1 MGARCSTPFCKSLYD
16 FWGDSLYRT
25 LTAGGEDTLLNLA
38 SAEYAKAVRPWVTP
52 PVRWID
58 VTFGEADGDKVVE
71 KGVYVKM
78 ARGEMVRFLAER
90 NAETPEAA
98 QGFDRLGYRFS
109 PAHSTAASYVFLR
122 EGRANYEVTMLQ
134 RLLCLLVGYLC
145 GCFLTAE
152 LVARART
159 GKSAAALGTGN
170 PGMANLAHELGK
182 GWGAVVLAG
191 DIAKTALAFGLCRA
205 LFPALGGLSGL
216 WAGLGAVLGHNFPF
230 WRGFR
235 GGKGVAVTC
244 AALILFSPLWG
255 TAACLS
261 GLAVTLLSGWLPL
274 GAVVIPALFVPPAF
288 LCRGREAGLLA
299 LILALIMLS
308 RHIRGLGRI
317 LRGEEER
324 KFRGR

>member
-1 MGARCSTPFCKSLYD
+1 
-16 FWGDSLYRT
+16 
-25 LTAGGEDTLLNLA
+25 
-38 SAEYAKAVRPWVTP
+38 
-52 PVRWID
+52 
-58 VTFGEADGDKVVE
+58 
-71 KGVYVKM
+71 
-78 ARGEMVRFLAER
+78 
-90 NAETPEAA
+90 
-98 QGFDRLGYRFS
+98 
-109 PAHSTAASYVFLR
+109 
-122 EGRANYEVTMLQ
+122 MLH

-145 GCFLTAE
+145 GGFLTAE
-152 LVARART
+152 LVARTRT

-255 TAACLS
+255 DGRLS
-261 GLAVTLLSGWLPL
+261 GRTGRH
-274 GAVVIPALFVPPAF
+274 PALRLAAPGGGGDPRPVCPPGLSLPRPGGRAAGPDSGPGHA
-288 LCRGREAGLLA
+288 LPAHPGAGPHPPGGGGAEIPRPLSPLRGSRK
-299 LILALIMLS
+299 IL
-308 RHIRGLGRI
+308 RI
-317 LRGEEER
+317 LP
-324 KFRGR
+324 FRRRFVV

>member
-1 MGARCSTPFCKSLYD
+1 M
-16 FWGDSLYRT
+16 
-25 LTAGGEDTLLNLA
+25 
-38 SAEYAKAVRPWVTP
+38 
-52 PVRWID
+52 
-58 VTFGEADGDKVVE
+58 
-71 KGVYVKM
+71 
-78 ARGEMVRFLAER
+78 
-90 NAETPEAA
+90 
-98 QGFDRLGYRFS
+98 
-109 PAHSTAASYVFLR
+109 
-122 EGRANYEVTMLQ
+122 
-134 RLLCLLVGYLC
+134 
-145 GCFLTAE
+145 
-152 LVARART
+152 
-159 GKSAAALGTGN
+159 
-170 PGMANLAHELGK
+170 
-182 GWGAVVLAG
+182 
-191 DIAKTALAFGLCRA
+191 

-216 WAGLGAVLGHNFPF
+216 WAGLGAVLGHNFPL

-255 TAACLS
+255 TAACLA

>member
-1 MGARCSTPFCKSLYD
+1 
-16 FWGDSLYRT
+16 
-25 LTAGGEDTLLNLA
+25 
-38 SAEYAKAVRPWVTP
+38 
-52 PVRWID
+52 
-58 VTFGEADGDKVVE
+58 
-71 KGVYVKM
+71 
-78 ARGEMVRFLAER
+78 
-90 NAETPEAA
+90 
-98 QGFDRLGYRFS
+98 
-109 PAHSTAASYVFLR
+109 
-122 EGRANYEVTMLQ
+122 MLQ

-216 WAGLGAVLGHNFPF
+216 WAGLGAVLGHNFPL

-288 LCRGREAGLLA
+288 LCHGREAGLLA
-299 LILALIMLS
+299 LILALIRLS
-308 RHIRGLGRI
+308 RHIRGLGRLLRGGGGAEIPRPLSPLRGSRKI
-317 LRGEEER
+317 LRILP
-324 KFRGR
+324 FRRRFVV

>member
-1 MGARCSTPFCKSLYD
+1 
-16 FWGDSLYRT
+16 
-25 LTAGGEDTLLNLA
+25 
-38 SAEYAKAVRPWVTP
+38 
-52 PVRWID
+52 
-58 VTFGEADGDKVVE
+58 
-71 KGVYVKM
+71 
-78 ARGEMVRFLAER
+78 
-90 NAETPEAA
+90 
-98 QGFDRLGYRFS
+98 
-109 PAHSTAASYVFLR
+109 
-122 EGRANYEVTMLQ
+122 MLQ

-288 LCRGREAGLLA
+288 LCRGRGGRAAGPDSGPDHA
-299 LILALIMLS
+299 LPAHPGAGPHPPGGGGAEIPRPLSPLRGSRKIL
-308 RHIRGLGRI
+308 RI
-317 LRGEEER
+317 LP
-324 KFRGR
+324 FRRRFVV

>member
-1 MGARCSTPFCKSLYD
+1 
-16 FWGDSLYRT
+16 
-25 LTAGGEDTLLNLA
+25 
-38 SAEYAKAVRPWVTP
+38 
-52 PVRWID
+52 
-58 VTFGEADGDKVVE
+58 
-71 KGVYVKM
+71 
-78 ARGEMVRFLAER
+78 
-90 NAETPEAA
+90 
-98 QGFDRLGYRFS
+98 
-109 PAHSTAASYVFLR
+109 
-122 EGRANYEVTMLQ
+122 MLQ

-145 GCFLTAE
+145 GGFLTAE

-216 WAGLGAVLGHNFPF
+216 WAGLGAVLGHNFPL

-255 TAACLS
+255 TAACLA

-288 LCRGREAGLLA
+288 LCCGREAGLLA
-299 LILALIMLS
+299 LILALVMLS
-308 RHIRGLGRI
+308 RTSGGWAASSGGRRNENSVAAEPQPENIAHSTIPPALCGIMVEQHRTRGI
-317 LRGEEER
+317 PPCTMN
-324 KFRGR
+324 

>member
-1 MGARCSTPFCKSLYD
+1 
-16 FWGDSLYRT
+16 
-25 LTAGGEDTLLNLA
+25 
-38 SAEYAKAVRPWVTP
+38 
-52 PVRWID
+52 
-58 VTFGEADGDKVVE
+58 
-71 KGVYVKM
+71 
-78 ARGEMVRFLAER
+78 
-90 NAETPEAA
+90 
-98 QGFDRLGYRFS
+98 
-109 PAHSTAASYVFLR
+109 
-122 EGRANYEVTMLQ
+122 MLQ
-134 RLLCLLVGYLC
+134 RLLCLLLGYLC

-216 WAGLGAVLGHNFPF
+216 WAGLGAVLGHNFPL

-288 LCRGREAGLLA
+288 LCHGREAGLLA

-317 LRGEEER
+317 LRGEEEER

>member
-1 MGARCSTPFCKSLYD
+1 
-16 FWGDSLYRT
+16 
-25 LTAGGEDTLLNLA
+25 
-38 SAEYAKAVRPWVTP
+38 
-52 PVRWID
+52 
-58 VTFGEADGDKVVE
+58 
-71 KGVYVKM
+71 
-78 ARGEMVRFLAER
+78 
-90 NAETPEAA
+90 
-98 QGFDRLGYRFS
+98 
-109 PAHSTAASYVFLR
+109 
-122 EGRANYEVTMLQ
+122 MLQ
-134 RLLCLLVGYLC
+134 RLLCLLLGYLC

-255 TAACLS
+255 TAACLA

-274 GAVVIPALFVPPAF
+274 GAGVIPVCPPGLSLPRPGGRAAGPDSGPDHALPAHPGAGPHPPGGGRAKIPWP
-288 LCRGREAGLLA
+288 LSPLRGSRK
-299 LILALIMLS
+299 IL
-308 RHIRGLGRI
+308 RI
-317 LRGEEER
+317 LP
-324 KFRGR
+324 FRRRFVV

>member
-1 MGARCSTPFCKSLYD
+1 
-16 FWGDSLYRT
+16 
-25 LTAGGEDTLLNLA
+25 
-38 SAEYAKAVRPWVTP
+38 
-52 PVRWID
+52 
-58 VTFGEADGDKVVE
+58 
-71 KGVYVKM
+71 
-78 ARGEMVRFLAER
+78 
-90 NAETPEAA
+90 
-98 QGFDRLGYRFS
+98 
-109 PAHSTAASYVFLR
+109 
-122 EGRANYEVTMLQ
+122 MLQ

-145 GCFLTAE
+145 GGFLTAE
-152 LVARART
+152 LGGGPPAPAKRRRP
-159 GKSAAALGTGN
+159 GHRN

-191 DIAKTALAFGLCRA
+191 DIAKTALAFGLCWRSSC
-205 LFPALGGLSGL
+205 PGGLSGL
-216 WAGLGAVLGHNFPF
+216 WAGLGAVLGHNFPL

-317 LRGEEER
+317 LREEER
-324 KFRGR
+324 NFRGR

>member
-1 MGARCSTPFCKSLYD
+1 
-16 FWGDSLYRT
+16 
-25 LTAGGEDTLLNLA
+25 
-38 SAEYAKAVRPWVTP
+38 
-52 PVRWID
+52 
-58 VTFGEADGDKVVE
+58 
-71 KGVYVKM
+71 
-78 ARGEMVRFLAER
+78 
-90 NAETPEAA
+90 
-98 QGFDRLGYRFS
+98 
-109 PAHSTAASYVFLR
+109 
-122 EGRANYEVTMLQ
+122 MLH
-134 RLLCLLVGYLC
+134 RLLCLLLGYLC

-205 LFPALGGLSGL
+205 LFPALGGLS
-216 WAGLGAVLGHNFPF
+216 
-230 WRGFR
+230 FR

>member
-1 MGARCSTPFCKSLYD
+1 
-16 FWGDSLYRT
+16 
-25 LTAGGEDTLLNLA
+25 
-38 SAEYAKAVRPWVTP
+38 
-52 PVRWID
+52 
-58 VTFGEADGDKVVE
+58 
-71 KGVYVKM
+71 
-78 ARGEMVRFLAER
+78 
-90 NAETPEAA
+90 
-98 QGFDRLGYRFS
+98 
-109 PAHSTAASYVFLR
+109 
-122 EGRANYEVTMLQ
+122 MLH
-134 RLLCLLVGYLC
+134 RLLCLLLGYLC

-170 PGMANLAHELGK
+170 PGMANLAHKLGK
-182 GWGAVVLAG
+182 GW
-191 DIAKTALAFGLCRA
+191 
-205 LFPALGGLSGL
+205 
-216 WAGLGAVLGHNFPF
+216 GAVLGHNFPF

-255 TAACLS
+255 TAACVA

-324 KFRGR
+324 KFRSR

>member
-1 MGARCSTPFCKSLYD
+1 
-16 FWGDSLYRT
+16 
-25 LTAGGEDTLLNLA
+25 
-38 SAEYAKAVRPWVTP
+38 
-52 PVRWID
+52 
-58 VTFGEADGDKVVE
+58 
-71 KGVYVKM
+71 
-78 ARGEMVRFLAER
+78 
-90 NAETPEAA
+90 
-98 QGFDRLGYRFS
+98 
-109 PAHSTAASYVFLR
+109 
-122 EGRANYEVTMLQ
+122 MLQ
-134 RLLCLLVGYLC
+134 RLLCLLLGYLC
-145 GCFLTAE
+145 GGFLTAE

-255 TAACLS
+255 TAACLA

-317 LRGEEER
+317 LRGGGGAEIPRPLSPLRGSR
-324 KFRGR
+324 KILRILPFRRRFVV

>member
-1 MGARCSTPFCKSLYD
+1 
-16 FWGDSLYRT
+16 
-25 LTAGGEDTLLNLA
+25 
-38 SAEYAKAVRPWVTP
+38 
-52 PVRWID
+52 
-58 VTFGEADGDKVVE
+58 
-71 KGVYVKM
+71 
-78 ARGEMVRFLAER
+78 
-90 NAETPEAA
+90 
-98 QGFDRLGYRFS
+98 
-109 PAHSTAASYVFLR
+109 
-122 EGRANYEVTMLQ
+122 MLH

-145 GCFLTAE
+145 GGFLTAE

-191 DIAKTALAFGLCRA
+191 DIAKTALAFGLCRL

-216 WAGLGAVLGHNFPF
+216 WAGLGAVLGHNFPL

-235 GGKGVAVTC
+235 GGKGVAV
-244 AALILFSPLWG
+244 
-255 TAACLS
+255 CLA

>member
-1 MGARCSTPFCKSLYD
+1 
-16 FWGDSLYRT
+16 
-25 LTAGGEDTLLNLA
+25 
-38 SAEYAKAVRPWVTP
+38 
-52 PVRWID
+52 
-58 VTFGEADGDKVVE
+58 
-71 KGVYVKM
+71 
-78 ARGEMVRFLAER
+78 
-90 NAETPEAA
+90 
-98 QGFDRLGYRFS
+98 
-109 PAHSTAASYVFLR
+109 
-122 EGRANYEVTMLQ
+122 MLQ
-134 RLLCLLVGYLC
+134 RLLCLLLGYLC

-216 WAGLGAVLGHNFPF
+216 WAGLGAVLGHNFPL

-261 GLAVTLLSGWLPL
+261 GLAVTLLSGDPRPVCPPGLSLPRPGGRAAGPDSGPDHAL
-274 GAVVIPALFVPPAF
+274 PAHPGAGPHPPGGRRSGNSAAAEPLAGQPKNIAHSTIPPALCGIMVEQHRTRGIPP
-288 LCRGREAGLLA
+288 CT
-299 LILALIMLS
+299 MN
-308 RHIRGLGRI
+308 
-317 LRGEEER
+317 
-324 KFRGR
+324 

>member
-1 MGARCSTPFCKSLYD
+1 
-16 FWGDSLYRT
+16 
-25 LTAGGEDTLLNLA
+25 
-38 SAEYAKAVRPWVTP
+38 
-52 PVRWID
+52 
-58 VTFGEADGDKVVE
+58 
-71 KGVYVKM
+71 
-78 ARGEMVRFLAER
+78 
-90 NAETPEAA
+90 
-98 QGFDRLGYRFS
+98 
-109 PAHSTAASYVFLR
+109 
-122 EGRANYEVTMLQ
+122 MLQ
-134 RLLCLLVGYLC
+134 RLLCLLLGYLC

-216 WAGLGAVLGHNFPF
+216 WAGLGAVLGHNFPL

-244 AALILFSPLWG
+244 
-255 TAACLS
+255 
-261 GLAVTLLSGWLPL
+261 GWLPL

-288 LCRGREAGLLA
+288 LCHGREAGLLA

>member
-1 MGARCSTPFCKSLYD
+1 
-16 FWGDSLYRT
+16 
-25 LTAGGEDTLLNLA
+25 
-38 SAEYAKAVRPWVTP
+38 
-52 PVRWID
+52 
-58 VTFGEADGDKVVE
+58 
-71 KGVYVKM
+71 
-78 ARGEMVRFLAER
+78 
-90 NAETPEAA
+90 
-98 QGFDRLGYRFS
+98 
-109 PAHSTAASYVFLR
+109 
-122 EGRANYEVTMLQ
+122 MLQ

-274 GAVVIPALFVPPAF
+274 GAVVIPALFVPPGLSLPRPGGRAAGPDSGPDHA
-288 LCRGREAGLLA
+288 LPAHPGAGPHPPGGGGAEIPRPLSPLRGSRK
-299 LILALIMLS
+299 IL
-308 RHIRGLGRI
+308 RI
-317 LRGEEER
+317 LP
-324 KFRGR
+324 FRRRFVV